1 MSFDQSTMVTMR
13 YKLVVIGDIS
23 VGKTS
28 IITRFIEDKF
38 KEVYDSSIGVDFSS
52 KNVRFKGM
60 HLKLQIWD
68 TAGQEKYK
76 SLIPSY
82 IRNSS
87 IVLIIYDI
95 TSKILIKIEKVLKIF
110 QIGFYLLKK
119 YKDLIF

>member
-87 IVLIIYDI
+87 IVIIIYDI
-95 TSKILIKIEKVLKIF
+95 TSKILIKIEKVLKMF